1 MSSKEQTAK
10 PSMADPKVVRGLFEM
25 AAEEVLFRLASVSS
39 GKMTAD
45 RAGDMDDALA
55 KHLARALM
63 GENPEFA
70 PAHNWSGW
78 PCARSLASV
87 DEEFFSQLFGADLSE
102 PDNPRILMVQAA
114 TVFYRA
120 IYRVI
125 RREIVL
131 EGATQ
136 QSVRRAMA
144 QVVDKYALAAMP
156 AAQRAA

>member
-1 MSSKEQTAK
+1 MSSEKQIAK
-10 PSMADPKVVRGLFEM
+10 PSMADPKVVRELFEM
-25 AAEEVLFRLASVSS
+25 AAEEVLFRLVSVSS

-45 RAGDMDDALA
+45 RARDMDDALA

-70 PAHNWSGW
+70 PARGWSGW
-78 PCARSLASV
+78 PCARSLAVV
-87 DEEFFSQLFGADLSE
+87 DEHSFSQLFGADNAQL
-102 PDNPRILMVQAA
+102 DNPRVLMVQAA

-120 IYRVI
+120 IYSVI
-125 RREIVL
+125 RQEIVL

-136 QSVRRAMA
+136 QSVRKAMA

-156 AAQRAA
+156 AAHKAA